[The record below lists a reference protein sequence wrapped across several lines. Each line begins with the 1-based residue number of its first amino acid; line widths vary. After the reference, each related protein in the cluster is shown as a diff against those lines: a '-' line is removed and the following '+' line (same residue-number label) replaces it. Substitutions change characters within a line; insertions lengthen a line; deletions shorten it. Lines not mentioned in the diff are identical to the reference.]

1 MSENPRPQKKLESSY
16 LKAKSSALRLLSYRS
31 RSEKEIS
38 LRLQDRFTETAINQ
52 TIAILRDQGLLND
65 MSFAREWREN
75 RERCKPRGADVI
87 RWELQKFGVDSDVIQ
102 ETLSDFDASSNAYQ
116 AGSRYASKLPLD
128 NRSVFKRKLGT
139 FLHRRGFHGEVLGL
153 TVNRI
158 WSELFDPLN
167 RDVKGYGQYD

>member
-31 RSEKEIS
+31 RSEREIS

-65 MSFAREWREN
+65 MSFAREWREH

-87 RWELQKFGVDSDVIQ
+87 Q
-102 ETLSDFDASSNAYQ
+102 ETLSDFDTSSNAYQ

-153 TVNRI
+153 TVDRI